1 MVRAPLVFVVGALAL
16 GAVACGHDI
25 GDSCKTSVDCSQGG
39 ERLCD
44 ITQPDGYCTIFN
56 CEPNTCPSEAA
67 CIVFDPQLSAVNVC
81 TGTNGL
87 SRFARSFCLYRCS
100 SNDDCRS
107 GYECQDFSPGDAHQP
122 NDWNALAVDTD
133 RSRKVCVVSRSIQ
146 AVKRDTTLPEDNV
159 CSGNSSGGSPAS
171 ASGGSSGGGA
181 ANGGESNGGAN
192 GGAAAGASGADS
204 EAGSGG
210 GG

>member
-1 MVRAPLVFVVGALAL
+1 MVRASLDFVVGALAL
-16 GAVACGHDI
+16 VLVACGHNV

-67 CIVFDPQLSAVNVC
+67 CIVFDPQLSAASACN
-81 TGTNGL
+81 GTNGL

-107 GYECQDFSPGDAHQP
+107 GYVCQDFSPGGAHQP

-133 RSRKVCVVSRSIQ
+133 RSHKVCVVSRSSQ
-146 AVKRDTTLPEDNV
+146 AVKPDASLPEENV
-159 CSGNSSGGSPAS
+159 CSGSNTASGGAS
-171 ASGGSSGGGA
+171 NGGTGSGGSSSGAGGSDAGAGGSDAGAGGA
-181 ANGGESNGGAN
+181 GG
-192 GGAAAGASGADS
+192 
-204 EAGSGG
+204 
-210 GG
+210 